1 MYRRLIAAAGRAWI
15 VLMCAAFLG
24 LRSGNA
30 YAAPITFN
38 TALPV
43 SQEEFIFRELVT
55 VGKASDNFGG
65 LAREMTVVTSTT
77 VMAYGVTSKLAL
89 FGVVPVTFKE
99 LETQEGKR
107 NASGVGDARLVAR
120 YTVYRKDA
128 VGKTYRIAPFIGV
141 KAPTGDD
148 TRTDEFGLL
157 PASLQPGTGS
167 WDVFGGLIATYA
179 SVDWNLDLQASYRAN
194 TRSGEFERGDVAR
207 ADASF
212 QYRLLPRT
220 LSRDDK
226 GYVYGVLEANLV
238 HSKRMRSNGI
248 KDLNTGGTTL
258 YLVPGVQYA
267 TRRWIA
273 EIAVQLPIMQDLNGS
288 ALEKDFTF
296 LAGLRVNF

>member
-1 MYRRLIAAAGRAWI
+1 
-15 VLMCAAFLG
+15 MCAAFFSLH
-24 LRSGNA
+24 SGSS

-43 SQEEFIFRELVT
+43 SQGEFIFRELVT
-55 VGKASDNFGG
+55 VGKASESFGG
-65 LAREMTVVTSTT
+65 LGRKMTVVTATT

-99 LETQEGKR
+99 LQTQEGKR
-107 NASGVGDARLVAR
+107 HANGVGDARLVAR
-120 YTVYRKDA
+120 FTVYKKDA

-148 TRTDEFGLL
+148 TRTDELGLL

-179 SVDWNLDLQASYRAN
+179 SVDWNLDFQASYRAN
-194 TRSGEFERGDVAR
+194 TRGGDFERGDVAR

-212 QYRLLPRT
+212 QYRLLPRE

-248 KDLNTGGTTL
+248 QDLNTGGTTL
-258 YLVPGVQYA
+258 YLVPGLQYA

-273 EIAVQLPIMQDLNGS
+273 EVAVQFPVIQDLNGS
-288 ALEKDFTF
+288 ALERDFTV